1 MNRMEKLFSV
11 RFAIMQNE
19 EYLKLI
25 AALKDNIARSR
36 YNAARL
42 ANREQ
47 LLLYY
52 SVGKMLL
59 EKVNAAVWGAKIL
72 TTISADLQKE
82 WPGLKGFSE
91 QNLRKMRR
99 FYETYA
105 DMEDLL
111 ICSTVSSKIGTTG
124 KSGLL
129 TATSLNQ
136 TVLLETFTSLGF
148 SQHYL
153 LLGLKDVNARWF
165 YMQQAVQN
173 QWSYRTLEYHIEADL
188 YNHKGK
194 LPNNFQDTLSGTQY
208 KHAAEAFKDK
218 YLLDFINVDPNYEA
232 DLENEIVTNIKQ
244 FIMRLGK
251 GFAFMGNQYRLI
263 VGKDEFFIDL
273 LFYNRILKC
282 MVVFELKREQF
293 KPEHAGQLNF
303 YLNVLD
309 DQERQPG
316 ENPTIGIILCKEKDN
331 TQVEYAFKSMDK
343 AMGVATYK
351 LTTKVPRAMRD
362 VLPSPDDLAKLL

>member
-1 MNRMEKLFSV
+1 M
-11 RFAIMQNE
+11 FAGMQNQ

-25 AALKDNIARSR
+25 AALKDNILRSR

-59 EKVNAAVWGAKIL
+59 EKITAAGWGAKIL
-72 TTISADLQKE
+72 KAISADLQKE

-91 QNLRKMRR
+91 PNLRKMRR
-99 FYETYA
+99 FYENYA
-105 DMEDLL
+105 DMEGLL
-111 ICSTVSSKIGTTG
+111 ICSTVSSKLEATG
-124 KSGLL
+124 ENALL
-129 TATSLNQ
+129 TVASLNQ
-136 TVLLETFTSLGF
+136 ATLVETFTSLGF
-148 SQHYL
+148 SQHDL
-153 LLGLKDVNARWF
+153 LLNLKDLNARWF
-165 YMQQAVQN
+165 YMQQAAQH
-173 QWSYRTLEYHIEADL
+173 QWSYRTLEYHMEADL
-188 YNHKGK
+188 YSHRGK
-194 LPNNFQDTLSGTQY
+194 LPNNFNDALPSSLHKQATD
-208 KHAAEAFKDK
+208 AFKDE
-218 YLLDFINVDPNYEA
+218 YLLDFINSDPTYEA

-251 GFAFMGNQYRLI
+251 GFAFIGNQYRLT
-263 VGKDEFFIDL
+263 VGGEEFFIDL
-273 LFYNRILKC
+273 LFYNRILRC
-282 MVVFELKREQF
+282 LVVFELKKEKFR
-293 KPEHAGQLNF
+293 PEHAGQLNF

-316 ENPTIGIILCKEKDN
+316 ENPAIGIILCKEKDN

-351 LTTKVPRAMRD
+351 LTTKVPQSMKD
-362 VLPSPDDLAKLL
+362 VLPSPDDLIKLL

>member
-1 MNRMEKLFSV
+1 
-11 RFAIMQNE
+11 MQNQ

-25 AALKDNIARSR
+25 AALKDNILRSR

-59 EKVNAAVWGAKIL
+59 ERITAAGWGAKIL
-72 TTISADLQKE
+72 KAISADLQKE
-82 WPGLKGFSE
+82 WPGLRGFSAE
-91 QNLRKMRR
+91 NLKKMRQ

-105 DMEDLL
+105 DFQSVLIGSAPPNQLGASDL
-111 ICSTVSSKIGTTG
+111 
-124 KSGLL
+124 KS
-129 TATSLNQ
+129 NFP
-136 TVLLETFTSLGF
+136 VLAELSIHSFLEVFTSLGF
-148 SQHYL
+148 THHFTL
-153 LLGLKDVNARWF
+153 LKVKDLSARWF
-165 YMQQAVQN
+165 YMQQAAQH
-173 QWSYRTLEYHIEADL
+173 QWSYRTLEYHMEADL
-188 YNHKGK
+188 YSHKGK
-194 LPNNFQDTLSGTQY
+194 LPNNFNDALPFSLHKQATD
-208 KHAAEAFKDK
+208 AFKDE
-218 YLLDFINVDPNYEA
+218 YLLDFINSDPTYEA

-251 GFAFMGNQYRLI
+251 GFAFIGNQYRLT
-263 VGKDEFFIDL
+263 VGGEEFFIDL
-273 LFYNRILKC
+273 LFYNRILRC
-282 MVVFELKREQF
+282 LVVFELKKEKFR
-293 KPEHAGQLNF
+293 PEHAGHLNF

-316 ENPTIGIILCKEKDN
+316 ENPAIGIILCREKDN

-351 LTTKVPRAMRD
+351 LTTKVPQSMKD
-362 VLPSPDDLAKLL
+362 VLPSPDDLVKLL